1 MLNRKAWILVLFSVI
16 VSLTAPNL
24 GQGATYY
31 ISPSGSD
38 LYNGLSPSFPWLT
51 FSHAIL
57 QLTHGDTLIVMD
69 GTYSVAE
76 GTGLPAISC
85 GSNANNGTEE
95 QPITIQAQNERGALL
110 QSTGDLHHAFYMNGC
125 SYWNVIGLRGKSAD
139 LPDAEGGKPYSVFAI
154 SDSDHITLRRLLS
167 SHPNRYGNSQTI
179 QVSESSY
186 SLVEECEAYYFHRH
200 GISIYRSDYI
210 TVRRCYVNSRGYADI
225 PGGCPSHA
233 GAEERGDEGITL
245 YQTTDSIVEN
255 CISEGNEFF
264 GNSGQGNQYLGSIAL
279 NNLWGFTVGH
289 HCCDDFM
296 EATDNTYVNNV
307 VVGSQY
313 HGFLTQSD
321 VDVFVDH
328 LTSMDSI
335 EYYGLYANN
344 KYSDNRSDDPVVTW
358 DVYPSLAVQ
367 NSLFLNNNIY
377 GIGVNEDHVEDYA
390 YRKFEYLNSYGHW
403 QNYGPG
409 LDPSKP
415 EDVMEELSQV
425 DPQMGSCIVF
435 IPQSSPMKGAGKNG
449 EDIGANILK
458 RYEEGVLTDQALWDQ
473 ETGAF
478 PCGAIVSGLNDVSS
492 SSCFDVHERLNVNA
506 NGCTLEM
513 AQDPGTA
520 TAAGDSAVS
529 CFVNTL
535 NQSIPKQWIWLL
547 VALTLAIVIAIGARR
562 IVRTED

>member
-1 MLNRKAWILVLFSVI
+1 M
-16 VSLTAPNL
+16 
-24 GQGATYY
+24 
-31 ISPSGSD
+31 
-38 LYNGLSPSFPWLT
+38 
-51 FSHAIL
+51 
-57 QLTHGDTLIVMD
+57 VMD
-69 GTYSVAE
+69 GTYSVSG
-76 GTGLPAISC
+76 GTGLPAITC
-85 GSNANNGTEE
+85 GSNANNGTEG

-110 QSTGDLHHAFYMNGC
+110 QSTGDFNHAFYMNGC

-154 SDSDHITLRRLLS
+154 SDSDHITLRRLLA

-179 QVSESSY
+179 QVSESSD

-200 GISIYRSDYI
+200 GISIYRSDHI
-210 TVRRCYVNSRGYADI
+210 TVRRSYVNSRGYADI
-225 PGGCPSHA
+225 PGGCPSHV
-233 GAEERGDEGITL
+233 GAEGRGDEGITL

-279 NNLWGFTVGH
+279 NNLWGFAVGH

-335 EYYGLYANN
+335 DYYGLYANN
-344 KYSDNRSDDPVVTW
+344 KYSDNRSADPVVTW

-390 YRKFEYLNSYGHW
+390 YRKFEYLNSYGHG

-409 LDPSKP
+409 LDPYEP

-425 DPQMGSCIVF
+425 DPEMGSCIVF

-458 RYEEGVLTDQALWDQ
+458 RYEEGVLTNQSLWDPD
-473 ETGAF
+473 TGAF

-492 SSCFDVHERLNVNA
+492 SSCFDVHKRLNVNA
-506 NGCTLEM
+506 NGCALEI
-513 AQDPGTA
+513 AQEAGTA
-520 TAAGDSAVS
+520 TAAAGSEAGCFIGSVAQSVS
-529 CFVNTL
+529 GVLC
-535 NQSIPKQWIWLL
+535 WM
-547 VALTLAIVIAIGARR
+547 LAILALRW
-562 IVRTED
+562 